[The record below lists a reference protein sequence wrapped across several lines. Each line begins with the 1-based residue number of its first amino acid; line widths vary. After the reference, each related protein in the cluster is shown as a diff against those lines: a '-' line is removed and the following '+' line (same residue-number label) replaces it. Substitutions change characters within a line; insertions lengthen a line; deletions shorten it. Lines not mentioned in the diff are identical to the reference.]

1 MVRRYGLRDDQ
12 WERIKELRP
21 GRVGHV
27 GSRRRTTACSWTAV
41 LYRHRAGIPWRD
53 LPERYG
59 RGTAVDTRWAKPGV
73 WGALFQHLAGDA
85 DDEYALIDSTVVRAH
100 QHRAGAQGGSAS
112 RRRLGAARVG

>member
-1 MVRRYGLRDDQ
+1 MD
-12 WERIKELRP
+12 
-21 GRVGHV
+21 
-27 GSRRRTTACSWTAV
+27 AV

-53 LPERYG
+53 LPERHG

-100 QHRAGAQGGSAS
+100 QHGAGAQGGSAS
-112 RRRLGAARVG
+112 RGRLGAARVG